1 MALQGRGERA
11 DGTSVAAHLG
21 PTRPDRLTIWPL
33 DDRGFGIDV
42 RWSGGEGNR
51 RAAIVRKLLEEAGI
65 RARLM
70 QHPDGSGWE
79 LRVGPIPGADV
90 AGVIDQFVW

>member
-1 MALQGRGERA
+1 MAA
-11 DGTSVAAHLG
+11 LG
-21 PTRPDRLTIWPL
+21 PTRPDKLTIWPL

-51 RAAIVRKLLEEAGI
+51 RATIVRRLLEESGI
-65 RARLM
+65 RARLT
-70 QHPDGSGWE
+70 QHADGRGWE

-90 AGVIDQFVW
+90 ATVIDRFVW